1 MERLKSLLLKRA
13 QSQAQR
19 KRANNM
25 ICVVGTRSEKS
36 LLDLLGL
43 NEEIVDSMKASEL
56 KDICKL
62 LDIEYTTASEVK
74 EIIKE
79 MLKEEDNNG

>member
-1 MERLKSLLLKRA
+1 
-13 QSQAQR
+13 
-19 KRANNM
+19 M